1 MISAIQA
8 LQILLDG
15 KIISQCNVKGIEKI
29 ANGKELLVVRRI
41 TNDQNINIQ
50 TTLKCDLFDS
60 ISTGDT
66 IECNNYFYT
75 NFRLGV

>member
-8 LQILLDG
+8 LQILLDN
-15 KIISQCNVKGIEKI
+15 KIISQRQAKGIEKI
-29 ANGKELLVVRRI
+29 ANGKELLVIRSL

-50 TTLKCDLFDS
+50 TILKCDLFDS

-66 IECNNYFYT
+66 IESNNYFYT
-75 NFRLGV
+75 NFRLGA